1 LNNPPFPHKPST
13 PLVAYLS
20 RPEPESLAEYLVAF
34 ANSDGGT
41 ILNLSAEGCAIT
53 SESVAS
59 AKAYL
64 QLTIQLREQ
73 EEPLQVDLAA
83 VRWSSAT
90 RFGVEFIKIRPEE
103 GERLKKFVEALES
116 TT

>member
-1 LNNPPFPHKPST
+1 MEGRKHTRFAVQLPVSFSGDQ
-13 PLVAYLS
+13 LS
-20 RPEPESLAEYLVAF
+20 H
-34 ANSDGGT
+34 GGT

-53 SESVAS
+53 SETVSGAT
-59 AKAYL
+59 AYL
-64 QLTIQLREQ
+64 QLAMQLRER
-73 EEPLQVDLAA
+73 EEPVQVDLAA

-103 GERLKKFVEALES
+103 GERLKQFVKALES

>member
-1 LNNPPFPHKPST
+1 MEGRKHTRFAVQLPVSFSGDQ
-13 PLVAYLS
+13 LS
-20 RPEPESLAEYLVAF
+20 H
-34 ANSDGGT
+34 GGT

-53 SESVAS
+53 SETVSGTAV
-59 AKAYL
+59 YL
-64 QLTIQLREQ
+64 QLTMQLRER
-73 EEPLQVDLAA
+73 EEPVQVDLAA

-103 GERLKKFVEALES
+103 GERLKKFVKVLES

>member
-1 LNNPPFPHKPST
+1 MEGRKHT
-13 PLVAYLS
+13 
-20 RPEPESLAEYLVAF
+20 RF
-34 ANSDGGT
+34 AVQLPVSFRRDQHSHGGT

-53 SESVAS
+53 SESVAVT
-59 AKAYL
+59 AVYL
-64 QLTIQLREQ
+64 QLTMQLRER
-73 EEPLQVDLAA
+73 EEPVQVDLAA

-103 GERLKKFVEALES
+103 GERLKKFVKVLES